1 MFLKISSG
9 SRRRFLLPLFAVTLA
24 ASAVLAQQ
32 RVAGPDVP
40 DVARLRAHITYLAS
54 DKLEGRRTGTPGA
67 EEAARYV
74 AAEFKRLGLAP
85 GVTSSITFWSGPNEL
100 DGAGRG
106 YFQRFPYAAGVEL
119 GKNNSLTVTRRVVE
133 PSQGVPLAI
142 DFILGEDWMP
152 LGFSANGKV
161 ESAPVVFVGYGITDA
176 EQNYDDYK
184 GADVK
189 GKVALAFAGTP
200 DGDNPHGRF
209 TRSGELRFKAAAAR
223 AAGASALAVIAREEN
238 FKDDKLTALKYDNAG
253 GDAGLPVVAVSR
265 QAASKILGT
274 GSSVSLTQVEQFVS
288 NWVNKMGELMSK
300 YATEHPGTTYTYGY
314 SMSNTPAGEHRP
326 MEDYSLF
333 KEAKSVTLSVTTD
346 IVRKEAPAAN
356 VVGVLE
362 GSDPKLKDEVI
373 VVGAHYDHLG
383 RGGEGSL
390 APREG
395 EIHHGADDNASGTAG
410 LLELAR
416 LLSQDRE
423 KMRRTL
429 VFIAFGGEEEGL
441 IGSSYYVAHPA
452 RPIEQTVAMIN
463 MDMVGR
469 LKGDALTVGGVGTAA
484 EWRGWV
490 EEANRGYRVSVDPMG
505 TGAQTNGNAGG
516 DGPARRGTA
525 DKTTG
530 TPDGAK
536 DSKGAKGAKGAKTE
550 KGAKNEKDSTPFI
563 ITGTDGRVVATAT
576 PGPVFT
582 LRLNEDG
589 YGPSDHSSFYSKRVP
604 VLFLFTGAHEDYH
617 KPSDTA
623 DKINYEGEALV
634 LQFAR
639 EIIYDLQAAAR
650 RPTFAV
656 ARTEGASRS
665 TGFRVYLGTI
675 PTYADSSDGLKL
687 DGVREGSPAEKA
699 GLKAG
704 DRVVKLAGRDVRNVY
719 DYTQALSEM
728 KAGQEYEVEVVRE
741 GQRLTLKITPAA
753 RK

>member
-1 MFLKISSG
+1 MFSKISSG
-9 SRRRFLLPLFAVTLA
+9 SRRRLLLPLFAVSLA

-32 RVAGPDVP
+32 RAADPDVP
-40 DVARLRAHITYLAS
+40 DVERLRAYITYLAS

-100 DGAGRG
+100 GGAGRG
-106 YFQRFPYAAGVEL
+106 YFQRFPYVAGVEL

-142 DFILGEDWMP
+142 DFVLGEDWMP

-184 GADVK
+184 GADLK

-223 AAGASALAVIAREEN
+223 AAGASALAVIAREEK
-238 FKDDKLTALKYDNAG
+238 FKDDRLAALKYDNAG

-274 GSSVSLTQVEQFVS
+274 GGVAQLAAIEKAVLA
-288 NWVNKMGELMSK
+288 WG
-300 YATEHPGTTYTYGY
+300 GTTHTEP
-314 SMSNTPAGEHRP
+314 TAGDWLTRLKLRAPEGI
-326 MEDYSLF
+326 
-333 KEAKSVTLSVTTD
+333 ALSVATD
-346 IVRKEAPAAN
+346 VVRKEGPAAN

-362 GSDPKLKDEVI
+362 GSDPKLRDEVI

-416 LLSQDRE
+416 LLSRDRE

-452 RPIEQTVAMIN
+452 RPVEQTVAMIN
-463 MDMVGR
+463 MDMIGR

-490 EEANRGYRVSVDPMG
+490 EEANRGYRVSVDPMVV
-505 TGAQTNGNAGG
+505 GAQPNGNAGG
-516 DGPARRGTA
+516 GGPARQGTA
-525 DKTTG
+525 DKTKG

-536 DSKGAKGAKGAKTE
+536 DSNGAKEAKGAKTG
-550 KGAKNEKDSTPFI
+550 KDSKNEKDSTPFI

-589 YGPSDHSSFYSKRVP
+589 YGPSDHSSFYSKKVP

-623 DKINYEGEALV
+623 DKINYEGEARV

-639 EIIYDLQAAAR
+639 EIVYDLQAAAR

-675 PTYADSSDGLKL
+675 PTYADSSDGLRL

-704 DRVVKLAGRDVRNVY
+704 DRVVKLAGRDVKNVY

-741 GQRLTLKITPAA
+741 GQRLTLKITPAV